1 VAIQYNSS
9 HVQQNF
15 GRVMDQAI
23 TDQEVVVERYGEPRI
38 VILDYRRYLQLLSQ
52 EQELI
57 RMRLRQASAAA
68 SQRAAAL
75 TDAQADG
82 LIEQAR
88 SEVYRPAKRRRAPR

>member
-1 VAIQYNSS
+1 MAIQYNSS

-23 TDQEVVVERYGEPRI
+23 TDQEVVVERYGQPRI

-57 RMRLRQASAAA
+57 RMRLREASAAA
-68 SQRAAAL
+68 SLRAAKL
-75 TDAQADG
+75 TDTQADD

-88 SEVYRPAKRRRAPR
+88 DEVYRPAKRRRASK

>member
-1 VAIQYNSS
+1 
-9 HVQQNF
+9 VQQNF

-23 TDQEVVVERYGEPRI
+23 TDQEVVVERYGQPRI

-57 RMRLRQASAAA
+57 RMRLREASTAA
-68 SQRAAAL
+68 SLRAAKL
-75 TDAQADG
+75 TDAQADD

-88 SEVYRPAKRRRAPR
+88 DEVYRPAKRRRASK